1 MTPTMAMRASEDR
14 VITWTGCLDLTVSDI
29 FLCSQYTGILTGKVY

>member
-1 MTPTMAMRASEDR
+1 MTPMMAMRASEDR

-29 FLCSQYTGILTGKVY
+29 FLCSQYIRIQTGKV